1 MTMLKTV
8 TAGFLPLTDSMILI
22 AAREKGFAK
31 ANGVDLILS
40 KELSWATIRDRI
52 TVGHLDVA
60 HMLAPMPIAMNAGL
74 VPFSAPMVVPM
85 ALGLGGNAITLQKDI
100 WENISDKENNN
111 DVDALAN
118 GETLKQHVVQRLK
131 SGQQKLRFGVV
142 HPFSGHNL
150 ELRYWLSSCGIN
162 PEEDIE
168 IVIVPPPLMPD
179 ALASGQIDGFCVGEP
194 WNSVCVSKGHGRII
208 TTKSEVWKSSPE
220 KVLGVRA
227 EWAEENQQT
236 LSSLVR
242 ALHKAA
248 KWCGD
253 RSNRP
258 ELAAI
263 LSKAE
268 YINISKEIILHGLE
282 GTITPSKGN
291 TIMLKDFMVPFD
303 RAANFPWQSHALWF
317 YSQMVRWGQIPHTA
331 KNMELAKNAYRP
343 DLFRSALKDSDAAIP
358 SANMKVEGALR
369 QETAVGS
376 TGRLMLG
383 PDGFF
388 DGKTFDPDKVEDYI
402 ASFAKYI

>member
-1 MTMLKTV
+1 MAMLKTV

-220 KVLGVRA
+220 KTSFNSLGFSIVSIFTNPCPNNRF
-227 EWAEENQQT
+227 
-236 LSSLVR
+236 V
-242 ALHKAA
+242 
-248 KWCGD
+248 D
-253 RSNRP
+253 RVKVN
-258 ELAAI
+258 
-263 LSKAE
+263 
-268 YINISKEIILHGLE
+268 
-282 GTITPSKGN
+282 
-291 TIMLKDFMVPFD
+291 MV
-303 RAANFPWQSHALWF
+303 
-317 YSQMVRWGQIPHTA
+317 I
-331 KNMELAKNAYRP
+331 
-343 DLFRSALKDSDAAIP
+343 
-358 SANMKVEGALR
+358 
-369 QETAVGS
+369 
-376 TGRLMLG
+376 
-383 PDGFF
+383 
-388 DGKTFDPDKVEDYI
+388 
-402 ASFAKYI
+402 